1 MEDAQIIEL
10 YFARQERAIT
20 ETDRKYGKLCLHI
33 ANHILSDGRDSAECV
48 NDAYLCVWNEIPPT
62 RPGNFRAFLSK
73 IVRNL
78 SLKKL
83 EFLHAKKRNAN
94 IELSFSELEEVV
106 PDHRIRPDY
115 NEEELGELLSAFLKK
130 EKDISRNVFI
140 RKYYFF
146 DSVKEIAERY
156 SFTESKVKSMLYHT
170 RNKLRKYLEKE

>member
-1 MEDAQIIEL
+1 MKTYLYSVLWFLLHVFDEEVKYVEDAQIIEL
-10 YFARQERAIT
+10 YFARRGRAIT

-48 NDAYLCVWNEIPPT
+48 NDTYLCVWNKIPPT
-62 RPGNFRAFLSK
+62 RPENFRAFLSK

-115 NEEELGELLSAFLKK
+115 IEEELGELLSAFLKK
-130 EKDISRNVFI
+130 KKTYPVMCLFGSIIF
-140 RKYYFF
+140 
-146 DSVKEIAERY
+146 
-156 SFTESKVKSMLYHT
+156 
-170 RNKLRKYLEKE
+170 